1 MPKVSSKGE
10 QMPASPIR
18 KLTPFA
24 EKAKKKGIK
33 VYHLNIGQP
42 DIETPKAMLDAV
54 KNANIN
60 VWEYTASEG
69 TESYR
74 TKLAAY
80 YSKLNYNIR
89 PEDIIVTLGG
99 SEAILIALRSCFD
112 IDDEILIPEPFY
124 ANYNAFAC
132 QTDVVVCPIASSI
145 ETGFAL
151 PSVKEFEKY
160 INQRTRAIMICN
172 PNNPTGYLYSREE
185 MEDLKHLALKH
196 DLFII
201 ADEAYRDF
209 CYDGKTFVSPMH
221 LDGIDDNVIIVDTVS
236 KRYSACGARLGALIT
251 KNKDVISTGLKFA
264 QARLSAGMLEQLA
277 GEAALD
283 TPDEYFEKVNKEY
296 TERRNIL
303 VDSLNKMD
311 GVYCPMPGGAFY
323 VVASLPVDDAENFCK
338 WILDEFSFENQTV
351 MIAPA
356 AGFYATE
363 GKGLNQ
369 VRLAYVINQ
378 DSIKKA
384 MICLEKALQEYPGR
398 LVQ

>member
-1 MPKVSSKGE
+1 
-10 QMPASPIR
+10 
-18 KLTPFA
+18 
-24 EKAKKKGIK
+24 
-33 VYHLNIGQP
+33 
-42 DIETPKAMLDAV
+42 
-54 KNANIN
+54 
-60 VWEYTASEG
+60 
-69 TESYR
+69 
-74 TKLAAY
+74 
-80 YSKLNYNIR
+80 
-89 PEDIIVTLGG
+89 
-99 SEAILIALRSCFD
+99 
-112 IDDEILIPEPFY
+112 
-124 ANYNAFAC
+124 
-132 QTDVVVCPIASSI
+132 
-145 ETGFAL
+145 
-151 PSVKEFEKY
+151 
-160 INQRTRAIMICN
+160 
-172 PNNPTGYLYSREE
+172 
-185 MEDLKHLALKH
+185 
-196 DLFII
+196 
-201 ADEAYRDF
+201 
-209 CYDGKTFVSPMH
+209 MH

-283 TPDEYFEKVNKEY
+283 TPDEYFEKVKKEY